1 MSKQIFEDA
10 VERELLARNPL
21 AGLHG
26 AVGGNRER
34 DFFGPRYDRQGPG
47 RLPRLPMAAIICPGP
62 LRTPALPKR
71 NPGSNLERR
80 ELGRRANDRSSKTE
94 YHEGKAFRVVPLFS
108 ELRPFLNAV
117 WDEAEEN
124 AQFVITRYRAANAN
138 LRMQLTKVIA
148 QAGRR
153 RMAETISKSSRSPGN

>member
-10 VERELLARNPL
+10 VERELLARNPF

-34 DFFGPRYDRQGPG
+34 DFFVDRDTTAKVLDACPDSQWRLLFALARYGLLRCPSEILALTWSDVNWGEG
-47 RLPRLPMAAIICPGP
+47 RMIV
-62 LRTPALPKR
+62 
-71 NPGSNLERR
+71 
-80 ELGRRANDRSSKTE
+80 RSSKTE
-94 YHEGKAFRVVPLFS
+94 HHEGKAFRVVPLFS

-117 WDEAEEN
+117 WDEAEEK

-153 RMAETISKSSRSPGN
+153 RMAEAVPKSSR